1 MSKGKIKLILKWLGR
16 LITVFA
22 IAFVVAKITDYSQ
35 QINIK
40 SLSAQTYFITAF
52 CVLLYAFGN
61 LLLAR
66 AWGVLLSG
74 LGSQLKRNSM
84 IWVFGLSQLAKYLPG
99 NVFHFANRQILGVE
113 QGINNHT
120 LLKSSAWEVV
130 LMIVTASTFSTFLIT
145 YYFPGLTWL
154 SVVSFFTLNTV
165 ISGILMRISSID
177 CVKALGLYL
186 IFFTLSGS
194 LFSAVYLSL
203 STHDGV
209 GQWSLLIAYFVIAWL
224 VGFLTPG
231 APAGLG
237 VREAVLMVLLGTTAH
252 QETLILAV
260 LLSRIITV
268 LGDLLFFAIA
278 SFYRPRQKISTN

>member
-1 MSKGKIKLILKWLGR
+1 MNKGKIKLILRWLGR

-22 IAFVVAKITDYSQ
+22 IAFVLAKITDYSQ
-35 QINIK
+35 QINVN
-40 SLSAQTYFITAF
+40 SLSSQTYFITAL
-52 CVLLYAFGN
+52 CILLYAFGN

-66 AWGVLLSG
+66 AWGLLLSG
-74 LGSQLKRNSM
+74 LGSQLKRDSV
-84 IWVFGLSQLAKYLPG
+84 IWVFGVSQLAKYLPG
-99 NVFHFANRQILGVE
+99 NVFQFANRQIIGVE

-120 LLKSSAWEVV
+120 LLKSSAWEVG

-145 YYFPGLTWL
+145 YYFPSLTWL

-165 ISGILMRISSID
+165 ISGILLRISSID

-194 LFSAVYLSL
+194 LFSAVYLNL
-203 STHDGV
+203 SAHDGA
-209 GQWSLLIAYFVIAWL
+209 GQWSQLIAYFVIAWL
-224 VGFLTPG
+224 AGFLTPG

-237 VREAVLMVLLGTTAH
+237 VREAVLLILLGTTAH
-252 QETLILAV
+252 QETLLLAV
-260 LLSRIITV
+260 LLSRIVTV

-278 SFYRPRQKISTN
+278 SFYRPRHKISTN

>member
-1 MSKGKIKLILKWLGR
+1 MNKGKIKLILRWLGR

-22 IAFVVAKITDYSQ
+22 IAFVLAKITDYSQ
-35 QINIK
+35 QINVN
-40 SLSAQTYFITAF
+40 SLSSQTYFITAL
-52 CVLLYAFGN
+52 CILLYAFGN

-66 AWGVLLSG
+66 AWGLLLSG
-74 LGSQLKRNSM
+74 LGSRLKRESV
-84 IWVFGLSQLAKYLPG
+84 IWVFGVSQLAKYLPG
-99 NVFHFANRQILGVE
+99 NVFQFANRQIIGVE

-120 LLKSSAWEVV
+120 LLKSSAWEVG

-145 YYFPGLTWL
+145 YYFPSLTWL
-154 SVVSFFTLNTV
+154 SVVSFFTLNIV
-165 ISGILMRISSID
+165 ISGILLRISSID

-203 STHDGV
+203 STHDGA
-209 GQWSLLIAYFVIAWL
+209 GQWSQLIAYFVIAWL
-224 VGFLTPG
+224 AGFMTPG

-237 VREAVLMVLLGTTAH
+237 VREAVLLVLLGTTAY
-252 QETLILAV
+252 QETLLLAV
-260 LLSRIITV
+260 LLSRIVTV

-278 SFYRPRQKISTN
+278 SFYRPRHKISTN

>member
-1 MSKGKIKLILKWLGR
+1 MTNGGMKLILRWLGR

-22 IAFVVAKITDYSQ
+22 IAFVLAKITDYSQ
-35 QINIK
+35 QINVT
-40 SLSAQTYFITAF
+40 SFSSQTYFITAL

-66 AWGVLLSG
+66 AWGLLLSG
-74 LGSQLKRNSM
+74 LGSQLKRDSV
-84 IWVFGLSQLAKYLPG
+84 IWVFGVSQLAKYLPG
-99 NVFHFANRQILGVE
+99 NVFQFANRQIIGVE

-120 LLKSSAWEVV
+120 LLKSSAWEVG

-145 YYFPGLTWL
+145 YYFPSLTWL

-165 ISGILMRISSID
+165 ISGILLRISSID

-203 STHDGV
+203 SAHDGV
-209 GQWSLLIAYFVIAWL
+209 GQWSQLIAYFVIAWL
-224 VGFLTPG
+224 AGFLTPG

-237 VREAVLMVLLGTTAH
+237 VREAVLLVLLGTTAH
-252 QETLILAV
+252 QETLLLAV

-268 LGDLLFFAIA
+268 FGDLLFFAIA
-278 SFYRPRQKISTN
+278 SFYRPRHKISTN